1 MVCGCFAKRAPSEP
15 ISVTVSQDNIAAA
28 NPYKNAMP
36 VLLGSSHTLKTEVDE
51 PELGRT
57 KNVQPLFP
65 IRTESSPRVACQIA
79 EEEEETAEFFDPS
92 SSPICDWIPS
102 ERISLDVGVQAE
114 PDIQQHDVSE
124 KMTDWP
130 TKSQS
135 RLASRNFSSC
145 TSHRA
150 ISHSRWILLS
160 QMVRSSSKSLLRL
173 TGQPR
178 QDTLSAFTGDE
189 ESVPPIGGC
198 QGLRVDAHSNWLL
211 PEEVVL
217 FEPSIEEIFQGGQA
231 GMQKPA
237 ARQIFL
243 NTELTAVEIAALHK
257 FRQAMPRG
265 EFPESMAVHALR
277 MIHNCKFKISK
288 AVEMVQTL
296 QRERVQRLPLLEE
309 DVLEDLQSGFL
320 YWHGRDHKCRP
331 CLVIR
336 LERLGRMARDKE
348 LAVRLVMFALE
359 YAIRFAMVP
368 GRVENWVVILD
379 LANVLNVVSIFHIGS
394 LISTAMAL
402 AMTLETI
409 YCGRMAWMK
418 IVNMPG
424 SSVVAKAVNS
434 AIPVDKRHKVSC
446 PLDAHTELL
455 KHMNPNQLEERYG
468 GSAPTL
474 QPKDTYPYHFFPNA
488 SRESCNQSSSSL
500 HNEAPL
506 SLHEGFLWD
515 PEVIND
521 WLPRAEMASLTPLA
535 VQSLKKMVPDSQVEP
550 CQDLVRW
557 RKLMA
562 ASKAEFGSG
571 IGTKWFLKAAE
582 WLKAGA
588 VKKQC

>member
-1 MVCGCFAKRAPSEP
+1 MVCGCFSKRSPSEP
-15 ISVTVSQDNIAAA
+15 ISLTVSQNNVAPAKPCD
-28 NPYKNAMP
+28 NAMP
-36 VLLGSSHTLKTEVDE
+36 VLLGSSHTLKAEVDE
-51 PELGRT
+51 LDLGKT
-57 KNVQPLFP
+57 KNVQPPFP
-65 IRTESSPRVACQIA
+65 IRTESSPRVAFQIC
-79 EEEEETAEFFDPS
+79 EEEETAEFFDPS

-102 ERISLDVGVQAE
+102 ERISFDIGVQAE
-114 PDIQQHDVSE
+114 PDILQDDVSE

-135 RLASRNFSSC
+135 RMASRNLSSF

-150 ISHSRWILLS
+150 SPNSRWIQLS

-173 TGQPR
+173 TGQPVR
-178 QDTLSAFTGDE
+178 QDTLSAFAGDE

-198 QGLRVDAHSNWLL
+198 QGLGADAHSNWLL

-217 FEPSIEEIFQGGQA
+217 FEPSIEDIFQGGQA
-231 GMQKPA
+231 GKQKPA

-243 NTELTAVEIAALHK
+243 NTELTPVEIAALHE

-265 EFPESMAVHALR
+265 ELPEFMAVHALR

-309 DVLEDLQSGFL
+309 DVLEDLQSGFM

-424 SSVVAKAVNS
+424 STVVAKAVNS

-446 PLDAHTELL
+446 PLDAQTELL
-455 KHMNPNQLEERYG
+455 KLMNSNQLEERYG
-468 GSAPTL
+468 GTAPTL

-488 SRESCNQSSSSL
+488 SKGSCDQSSSSL

-506 SLHEGFLWD
+506 SLHEGLLWD

-535 VQSLKKMVPDSQVEP
+535 AQSLKKMVPDSQVEP

-571 IGTKWFLKAAE
+571 IGAKWFVKAAE

-588 VKKQC
+588 AKKQC